1 MLVGVYSTVT
11 NVVKAIIDHIAFTPE
26 CYHLEG
32 SMFFS
37 TTTSYTRNRGYLRF
51 AITFF
56 QHRIPRCTVSTLQDL
71 PVVGRFK
78 NVSLVCKPV
87 SVPQICE

>member
-32 SMFFS
+32 IMFFFHDNQLHKKS
-37 TTTSYTRNRGYLRF
+37 RVSKICYYILPTSYTSLHCLYIARS
-51 AITFF
+51 TSCWPF
-56 QHRIPRCTVSTLQDL
+56 QECVSGL
-71 PVVGRFK
+71 
-78 NVSLVCKPV
+78 
-87 SVPQICE
+87 